1 MQNALRACRSGR
13 LAQEKGAAMKIP
25 VIYMDG
31 THGAVNNDELEELLQ
46 NEALLSFRRSCGWV
60 RLGVDELRNRSCT
73 NSSSWRD
80 RKKTVIVVNGSRAV
94 H

>member
-1 MQNALRACRSGR
+1 
-13 LAQEKGAAMKIP
+13 MKIP

-31 THGAVNNDELEELLQ
+31 SYGAVNSDKLEELLQ
-46 NEALLSFRRSCGWV
+46 NELLLSFRRSCGWV
-60 RLGVDELRNRSCT
+60 RVGIDELRNRSYT

-80 RKKTVIVVNGSRAV
+80 RKKTVIVVHRSQTE

>member
-1 MQNALRACRSGR
+1 MPCRQICS
-13 LAQEKGAAMKIP
+13 EKGAAMKIP

-31 THGAVNNDELEELLQ
+31 THGSVSSDELEELLQ
-46 NEALLSFRRSCGWV
+46 SEALLSFRRSYGWV

-73 NSSSWRD
+73 NNSSWRD
-80 RKKTVIVVNGSRAV
+80 RKKNVIIVNGARAE